1 MDIKIKVKIMDK
13 NLQEKIQLSEKL
25 TDIYLDEIGVMAVNT
40 ALNAVNTVQ
49 GVSRDALR
57 LKDWAA
63 KKIELRKRKKA
74 LLKKKRE
81 REKASRK
88 RKKGLLNKIKW

>member
-1 MDIKIKVKIMDK
+1 M

-25 TDIYLDEIGVMAVNT
+25 TDQYLDEIGAVAINT

-49 GVSRDALR
+49 GVAHDAER
-57 LKDWAA
+57 LKAWAEEKIKKRKRMLA
-63 KKIELRKRKKA
+63 KKKKE
-74 LLKKKRE
+74 KEK
-81 REKASRK
+81 EKASKGR